1 MRGLGA
7 ILEILNGQSTLYSTE
22 DLDSPLQSHD
32 KVDFWLSSDKEV
44 AGLPRLAL
52 ETDLLALCVPVL
64 LHELVG
70 TLEDDLALLL
80 LLLLQSALPF

>member
-1 MRGLGA
+1 MVSRRSSLPSD
-7 ILEILNGQSTLYSTE
+7 EN
-22 DLDSPLQSHD
+22 LDSPLQAHD